1 MNHQK
6 MLKPMLIG
14 AGVLVILG
22 ALGLPVLDYAP
33 LLILLLCPLMMI
45 FMMGGKGHDGCGH
58 DATHDATHDSAHDA
72 QRRGDK

>member
-22 ALGLPVLDYAP
+22 VLGLPVLDYAP

-45 FMMGGKGHDGCGH
+45 FMMGGMGRDSR
-58 DATHDATHDSAHDA
+58 DHDSAHDA
-72 QRRGDK
+72 QRRGDGR

>member
-14 AGVLVILG
+14 AVVFVILG
-22 ALGLPVLDYAP
+22 VLGLPVLDYAP

-45 FMMGGKGHDGCGH
+45 LMMRGMGHGSGDR
-58 DATHDATHDSAHDA
+58 DPAHDA
-72 QRRGDK
+72 ESRKDRR